1 MPTLRIKLER
11 RQTVPPDPLQA
22 AQQGHSGGAQAQE
35 VQGFALKAMKCF
47 YTAPG
52 TCIFPQEEHF
62 RSYGNQKV
70 LLENR
75 A

>member
-1 MPTLRIKLER
+1 MPVWDHTGEEAKS
-11 RQTVPPDPLQA
+11 PPGSSSSSSA
-22 AQQGHSGGAQAQE
+22 RTHGTAQAQE
-35 VQGFALKAMKCF
+35 VQGFALKTMKCF